1 MESTRNTFRP
11 GIFIV
16 MKYPEEGNVKMR
28 LAQSLGEEAATG
40 LYRAFIQD
48 TLTTV
53 QTLDIPCHIAVYP
66 PESQELMAQWLGP
79 TYQIFH
85 QKGSNLGER
94 LQNGFET
101 MFKKDYQQVIALASD
116 SPDLP
121 NEILLTAVSNLQT
134 HEAVIG
140 PASDGGYY
148 LIGFSRDLINPDF
161 FEDISWSTETVFR
174 ETLSRIESMTNQIY
188 VLPEWA
194 DIDTKDDLREFYEK
208 YQSQSSKTLHAMD
221 YLHSH
226 PELLESL
233 LS

>member
-1 MESTRNTFRP
+1 
-11 GIFIV
+11 

-53 QTLDIPCHIAVYP
+53 RSLDIPYLIAVYP
-66 PESQELMAQWLGP
+66 PESQELLAQWLGP
-79 TYQIFH
+79 SYQIFH
-85 QKGSNLGER
+85 QQGTNLGER
-94 LQNGFET
+94 LLNGFET
-101 MFKKDYQQVIALASD
+101 MFKKEYQQVIALASD

-121 NEILLTAVSNLQT
+121 IEILRTAVSSLQT
-134 HEAVIG
+134 HKVVIG

-148 LIGFSRDLINPDF
+148 LIGFSHDFFIPDV

-174 ETLSRIESMTNQIY
+174 ETLSRIESVTNQVH

-194 DIDTKDDLREFYEK
+194 DIDTKSDLREFYET
-208 YQSQSSKTLHAMD
+208 YQSQPSKTLHAMN
-221 YLHSH
+221 YLRSH
-226 PELLESL
+226 PRLLQILFS
-233 LS
+233 